1 MQNRIIGFAAALTL
15 FAGSVSLNAMSV
27 NEIKAERDGVQ
38 VIMGGLAGL
47 YISVDGIPFTNQSTL
62 YAVKKDWN
70 GRWFGYDNDPRA
82 MSRATHA
89 KSADGGD
96 VFTVG
101 LKSVDNTF
109 EATHTLELLP
119 GRVVRLS
126 TDALLTT
133 NSFGMLEHQMG
144 GINPAWIAG
153 RQLTITGGEA
163 KTPTMLAPSVAKE
176 GETRLAPLFEKV
188 TIDTRMGPVELISK
202 GDVKASL
209 LDYRKNKYSALT
221 PHYWLGVLG
230 KMLTPNKVLS
240 YSVEFRFPPKREMR
254 STTAEVSAAPADA
267 QTMLMPVKV
276 EDRIFPTP
284 KKATW
289 SETNFAINAETTI
302 RVDADT
308 AAAAQLKPAV
318 AGLTNFVK
326 RECAL
331 TLRQTDAKSANQIV
345 LTCKPGSVDVAPDN
359 DEQYQVRVGKTAE
372 CTANTTAGLMNS
384 IKTLQQL
391 VRAEGDKV
399 SLRGCSVD
407 DYPAMPYRGIHF
419 FSGKD
424 ARELQLKMVRD
435 ILGALKINQIVYQ
448 CEYIMWDAT
457 RLVHHPKFAMTK
469 DDARAVVEECERQ
482 GIEITPLINTF
493 GHSEWLLDN
502 KVYGHLSDSPKT
514 PFAYDPSNPEVYA
527 LTDKIHEEV
536 LAFFKPRMLHIG
548 HDEITISGFPFKEAN
563 KKVGS
568 TNLIMNDIMH
578 HYNFLKARGVRTML
592 WGDMFLGPGE
602 ATDATHA
609 DTKEAARERRER
621 LPKDVFIT
629 DWHYDTV
636 PVEKFTSLKL
646 LNDAGF
652 DTVAS
657 PWYEPVNV
665 VNFTRA
671 AKLQYDA
678 TAKSTGGK
686 TLGVLDTTW
695 AGYSFG
701 QESFEAN
708 QEQYA
713 AYFLAAEAAWTGAP
727 KPFDEMDLDYR
738 AEFSRMW
745 TGSDL
750 PRGKRAGWT
759 VDLSAVANFD
769 ATAKG
774 KADWLGHAG
783 AAGMV
788 NLPVGEA
795 RLGRFVFNIPGK
807 KGAPKAV
814 LMSGQMNP
822 DGKWLDRLSVPV
834 DKTAAAIGFAVAAT
848 LPGPASPAIAD
859 STFTY
864 DDGTTEGI
872 TWNLGQTAFAVD
884 DPRASATS
892 PVAWKNTPEGAMAEV
907 VHQFVWRNPQP
918 AKKVKS
924 ITFQSNN
931 QASGLLLF
939 GISGV
944 SPE

>member
-1 MQNRIIGFAAALTL
+1 MQKRIIGLATALTL
-15 FAGSVSLNAMSV
+15 LAGSVSLNAMSV
-27 NEIKAERDGVQ
+27 REVSAERDGVQ
-38 VIMGGLAGL
+38 VSMGGLTGL
-47 YISVDGIPFTNQSTL
+47 YISVDGIPFANKSTL
-62 YAVKKDWN
+62 FAVKKDWK
-70 GRWFGYDNDPRA
+70 GRWFGYEDDPRSA
-82 MSRATHA
+82 ARATHE
-89 KSADGGD
+89 KTADGGD
-96 VFTVG
+96 VFTMG
-101 LKSVDNTF
+101 MQTKDNTF

-126 TDALLTT
+126 TNALLTT

-153 RQLTITGGEA
+153 RRLTITDGEA
-163 KTPTMLAPSVAKE
+163 KTSTTLAPSVATKDN
-176 GETRLAPLFEKV
+176 TRLAFQFDKIS
-188 TIDTRMGPVELISK
+188 IDTRLGPLEIISK
-202 GDVKASL
+202 GDLKATL
-209 LDYRKNKYSALT
+209 LDYRKNQYAELT
-221 PHYWLGVLG
+221 PHYWLGIFG
-230 KMLTPNKVLS
+230 TMLTPNKMMS
-240 YSVEFRFPPKREMR
+240 YTVEFRFPPKSEVS
-254 STTAEVSAAPADA
+254 STTAEVTAEPAAEPA
-267 QTMLMPVKV
+267 MLMPVKI

-289 SETNFAINAETTI
+289 NETNFALNAETTI
-302 RVDADT
+302 RVDADPDV
-308 AAAAQLKPAV
+308 AAQLKPAV

-331 TLRQTDAKSANQIV
+331 TLRQTDEKSANQIV
-345 LTCKPGSVDVAPDN
+345 LTCKPGRVDLAANN
-359 DEQYQVRVGKTAE
+359 DEQYQVRVGVTAQ

-384 IKTLQQL
+384 VKTLQQL
-391 VRAEGDKV
+391 LRAEDDKV
-399 SLRGCSVD
+399 FLRGCSVD

-448 CEYIMWDAT
+448 CEYIMWDTT
-457 RLVHHPKFAMTK
+457 RLIHHPKFGMTK

-502 KVYGHLSDSPKT
+502 KTYAHLSDSPNT

-563 KKVGS
+563 QKVGS

-592 WGDMFLGPGE
+592 WGDMFLGEGE

-609 DTKEAARERRER
+609 GIEEARARRER

-652 DTVAS
+652 DVVAC

-678 TAKSTGGK
+678 TANTTGAK
-686 TLGVLDTTW
+686 TLGILDTTW

-701 QESFEAN
+701 QASFDEN
-708 QEQYA
+708 PKQYA
-713 AYFLAAEAAWTGAP
+713 AYFLAAEAAWTGAATP
-727 KPFDEMDLDYR
+727 YDKMDFDYR
-738 AEFSRMW
+738 DEFTRMW
-745 TGSDL
+745 IRSDL
-750 PRGKRAGWT
+750 PRGKRGGWT
-759 VDLSAVANFD
+759 VDLSTVANFD

-774 KADWLGHAG
+774 KAEWLGHAG
-783 AAGMV
+783 APGMV

-795 RLGRFVFNIPGK
+795 RLGRFVFNIPGEQ
-807 KGAPKAV
+807 GAAKAV
-814 LMSGQMNP
+814 LMSAQMNP
-822 DGKWLDRLSVPV
+822 EGEGLSRLTIPV
-834 DKTAAAIGFAVAAT
+834 NKKAAAIGFAVAAT

-859 STFTY
+859 TTFTF
-864 DDGTTEGI
+864 DDDTTEAL

-884 DPRASATS
+884 DPRESPTS
-892 PVAWKNTPEGAMAEV
+892 PVVWKETREGAMAEV
-907 VHQFVWRNPQP
+907 VHQYVWRNPQP

-924 ITFQSNN
+924 ISFQSNN